1 MTLVLSVETS
11 SQKVHSLNLRFI
23 PYPEMSGHQS
33 CKSYIVPFLLNE
45 LYSAT

>member
-1 MTLVLSVETS
+1 MKQTFDRQQIYDL
-11 SQKVHSLNLRFI
+11 K

-33 CKSYIVPFLLNE
+33 CKSYIVAFLLNE